1 MELKN
6 KVAYLKGLMD
16 GMKIDQRHDQ
26 LKHLVE
32 EYSADGIIYENMKF
46 CEFWSYEKVLAS
58 HILSEEC
65 GVPCATIEKEY
76 ALGSVGQLRTRFQAF
91 VESLEIKK
99 INAEG
104 GV

>member
-1 MELKN
+1 
-6 KVAYLKGLMD
+6 
-16 GMKIDQRHDQ
+16 MKIDQRHDALVQ
-26 LKHLVE
+26 LVKD
-32 EYSADGIIYENMKF
+32 YKADGIIYENMKF